1 MIAYLTL
8 KEAMR
13 ELPLGY
19 RTIYNAVRRGE
30 ITSYKPGR
38 EILVE
43 RASLENWLLS
53 KKVEPPRQV
62 GRPRKNSTTRR
73 SK

>member
-8 KEAMR
+8 KEAML

-30 ITSYKPGR
+30 ITAYKPGR

-53 KKVEPPRQV
+53 KKIEPPRQV
-62 GRPRKNSTTRR
+62 GRPRKNSTRR
-73 SK
+73 TA